1 MPFLQKIVS
10 GAWVGGLIHNINTN
24 TGKGQRKMFNDMK
37 RINSDLR
44 VFEIAVSDVTIRLPH
59 VEGNEENT
67 IPFRFRDGIQVS
79 GESSFRAIRENIIE
93 NTFFIINE
101 NTKIGTTLFRHGGM
115 NFINSKIDR
124 KREAGG
130 DKKAVG
136 IELNQRNRNVELVS
150 DILISCVEVM

>member
-1 MPFLQKIVS
+1 MPFLEKIVS
-10 GAWVGGLIHNINTN
+10 GALVGGLIHNINTN
-24 TGKGQRKMFNDMK
+24 TGKGQRKMFSDMK
-37 RINSDLR
+37 RINSDLSI
-44 VFEIAVSDVTIRLPH
+44 FEIAMSDVTIRLPH

-93 NTFFIINE
+93 DTFFIINE
-101 NTKIGTTLFRHGGM
+101 NTKIGTSLFRHGGM

-124 KREAGG
+124 KREARG

>member
-1 MPFLQKIVS
+1 ML
-10 GAWVGGLIHNINTN
+10 NN
-24 TGKGQRKMFNDMK
+24 MK

-59 VEGNEENT
+59 VDGNEENT
-67 IPFRFRDGIQVS
+67 IPFRFRNGIQMS
-79 GESSFRAIRENIIE
+79 GESSCRAIRENIIE

-136 IELNQRNRNVELVS
+136 IELNQRNRDVELVS
-150 DILISCVEVM
+150 DILISCVDVM

>member
-1 MPFLQKIVS
+1 
-10 GAWVGGLIHNINTN
+10 
-24 TGKGQRKMFNDMK
+24 MFNDMK
-37 RINSDLR
+37 RIDSDLR

-59 VEGNEENT
+59 VDGNKENT
-67 IPFRFRDGIQVS
+67 IPFRFRDGVQVS
-79 GESSFRAIRENIIE
+79 EESSFRAIRENIIE

-101 NTKIGTTLFRHGGM
+101 NTKIGTFLFRHGGM

>member
-1 MPFLQKIVS
+1 MPFLEKIVS
-10 GAWVGGLIHNINTN
+10 GALVGGLIHNINTN
-24 TGKGQRKMFNDMK
+24 TGKGQRKMLNDMK

-67 IPFRFRDGIQVS
+67 IPFRFRDGVQVS

-93 NTFFIINE
+93 DTFFIINK
-101 NTKIGTTLFRHGGM
+101 NTKIGTSIFCHGGM

-124 KREAGG
+124 KREARG

-150 DILISCVEVM
+150 DILISCVDVM

>member
-1 MPFLQKIVS
+1 MPFLEKIVS
-10 GAWVGGLIHNINTN
+10 GALVGGLIHNINTN

-37 RINSDLR
+37 RINSDLSI
-44 VFEIAVSDVTIRLPH
+44 FEIAMSDVTIRLPH
-59 VEGNEENT
+59 VDGNEENT
-67 IPFRFRDGIQVS
+67 IPFRFRNGIQMS
-79 GESSFRAIRENIIE
+79 GESSCRAIRENIIE
-93 NTFFIINE
+93 DTFFIINE
-101 NTKIGTTLFRHGGM
+101 NTKIGTSLFRHGGM

>member
-1 MPFLQKIVS
+1 ML
-10 GAWVGGLIHNINTN
+10 NN
-24 TGKGQRKMFNDMK
+24 MK

-59 VEGNEENT
+59 VDGNEENT

-101 NTKIGTTLFRHGGM
+101 NTKIGTSLFRHGGM

-136 IELNQRNRNVELVS
+136 IELNQRNRDVELVS
-150 DILISCVEVM
+150 DILISCVDVM

>member
-1 MPFLQKIVS
+1 
-10 GAWVGGLIHNINTN
+10 
-24 TGKGQRKMFNDMK
+24 MFNDMK

-93 NTFFIINE
+93 DTFFIINE
-101 NTKIGTTLFRHGGM
+101 NTKIGSSLFRHGGM

-136 IELNQRNRNVELVS
+136 IELNQRNRDVELVS
-150 DILISCVEVM
+150 DILISCVDVM

>member
-1 MPFLQKIVS
+1 ML
-10 GAWVGGLIHNINTN
+10 
-24 TGKGQRKMFNDMK
+24 NDMK

-101 NTKIGTTLFRHGGM
+101 NTKKGTSIFRHGGM

-136 IELNQRNRNVELVS
+136 IELNQRNRNVERVS
-150 DILISCVEVM
+150 DILISCVDVM

>member
-1 MPFLQKIVS
+1 M
-10 GAWVGGLIHNINTN
+10 
-24 TGKGQRKMFNDMK
+24 
-37 RINSDLR
+37 
-44 VFEIAVSDVTIRLPH
+44 
-59 VEGNEENT
+59 
-67 IPFRFRDGIQVS
+67 S

-93 NTFFIINE
+93 DTFFIINE
-101 NTKIGTTLFRHGGM
+101 TTKIGTSLFRYGGM

-150 DILISCVEVM
+150 DILISCMDVM

>member
-1 MPFLQKIVS
+1 ML
-10 GAWVGGLIHNINTN
+10 
-24 TGKGQRKMFNDMK
+24 NDMK

-67 IPFRFRDGIQVS
+67 IPFRFRDGVQVS

-93 NTFFIINE
+93 DTFFIINE
-101 NTKIGTTLFRHGGM
+101 NTKIGTSIFCHGGM

-124 KREAGG
+124 KREARG

-150 DILISCVEVM
+150 DILISCVDVM

>member
-1 MPFLQKIVS
+1 MPFLEKIVS
-10 GAWVGGLIHNINTN
+10 GALVGGLIHNINTN

-59 VEGNEENT
+59 VDGNEENT
-67 IPFRFRDGIQVS
+67 IPFRFRNGIQMS
-79 GESSFRAIRENIIE
+79 GESSCRAIRENIIE
-93 NTFFIINE
+93 DTFFIINE
-101 NTKIGTTLFRHGGM
+101 NTKIGTSLFRHGGM

-130 DKKAVG
+130 AIRKLSA
-136 IELNQRNRNVELVS
+136 
-150 DILISCVEVM
+150 

>member
-1 MPFLQKIVS
+1 MPFLEKIVS
-10 GAWVGGLIHNINTN
+10 GALVGGLIHNINTN
-24 TGKGQRKMFNDMK
+24 TGKGQRKMLNNMK

-93 NTFFIINE
+93 DTFFIINE
-101 NTKIGTTLFRHGGM
+101 NTKIGTFLFRHGGM

-130 DKKAVG
+130 AIRKLSA
-136 IELNQRNRNVELVS
+136 
-150 DILISCVEVM
+150 

>member
-1 MPFLQKIVS
+1 ML
-10 GAWVGGLIHNINTN
+10 
-24 TGKGQRKMFNDMK
+24 NDMK

-44 VFEIAVSDVTIRLPH
+44 IFEIAVSDVTIRLPH

-67 IPFRFRDGIQVS
+67 IPFRFRDGVQVS

-136 IELNQRNRNVELVS
+136 IELNQRNRNVERVS
-150 DILISCVEVM
+150 DILISCVDVM

>member
-24 TGKGQRKMFNDMK
+24 TGKGQRKMFSDMK
-37 RINSDLR
+37 RINSDLSI
-44 VFEIAVSDVTIRLPH
+44 FEIAMSDVTIRLPH

-130 DKKAVG
+130 AIRKLSA
-136 IELNQRNRNVELVS
+136 
-150 DILISCVEVM
+150 

>member
-1 MPFLQKIVS
+1 
-10 GAWVGGLIHNINTN
+10 
-24 TGKGQRKMFNDMK
+24 MFNDMK

-59 VEGNEENT
+59 VDGNEENT
-67 IPFRFRDGIQVS
+67 IPFRFRNGIQMS
-79 GESSFRAIRENIIE
+79 GESSCRAIRENIIE

-136 IELNQRNRNVELVS
+136 IELNQRNRNVERVR